1 MVKSNTAWNVII
13 TIVLWFKID
22 GLNLPYSMVNISF
35 FTLLYLQ
42 FEICKFCISLN
53 VKLEIVKCESY
64 YHMCNFYIPC
74 YATLASVQL
83 QNQHLIRCRDKV
95 FHIMKSPFHAH
106 GVHSTACQFCMS
118 GNV

>member
-13 TIVLWFKID
+13 TIVLWLKID

-35 FTLLYLQ
+35 STLLYLQ
-42 FEICKFCISLN
+42 FEICKFYISLN

-83 QNQHLIRCRDKV
+83 QN
-95 FHIMKSPFHAH
+95 
-106 GVHSTACQFCMS
+106 
-118 GNV
+118 